1 MARLVQLA
9 VLSTIALARE
19 VVNVVRF
26 GRDAPGFA
34 ERIWVDPAALTTTL
48 GPMDYALGRVSSGT
62 VRGGDWDLAAWAID
76 ESVVQACVVHWRD
89 GVPWK
94 DSGAYDHIMAAMAR
108 SPEGVFDG
116 CRTLEDVERR
126 HAAIDALFEQVA
138 AEGRLRPRNELPG
151 HVFREMGGVCVHVG
165 RTGNLIRGGDGAHR
179 LGMALAL
186 GLPVMPAMIGCV
198 HLDAIT
204 TWRSHMATPPRSTM
218 GDRE

>member
-1 MARLVQLA
+1 MAWLAQHA
-9 VLSTIALARE
+9 VLSTIALAMD
-19 VVNVVRF
+19 VANLARF
-26 GRDAPGFA
+26 GRNAPRFA

-48 GPMDYALGRVSSGT
+48 DPLDWRISSGRVK
-62 VRGGDWDLAAWAID
+62 GGDWDLDAWAID
-76 ESVVQACVVHWRD
+76 ESVVQACILRWRD
-89 GVPWK
+89 GVPWR
-94 DSGAYDHIMAAMAR
+94 DTGAYDHIMAAMAR

-126 HAAIDALFEQVA
+126 HARMDSLFDQVA

-151 HVFREMGGVCVHVG
+151 HQFREMGGVRVHVG

-198 HLDAIT
+198 HLEAINV
-204 TWRSHMATPPRSTM
+204 WRSSLAAQPR
-218 GDRE
+218 

>member
-9 VLSTIALARE
+9 VVSTIALATD
-19 VVNVVRF
+19 VANVARF
-26 GRDAPGFA
+26 GRNAPRFA

-48 GPMDYALGRVSSGT
+48 DPLDWRITSGR
-62 VRGGDWDLAAWAID
+62 VRGGDWDLDTWKID
-76 ESVVQACVVHWRD
+76 ESVVQACVLRWRH

-94 DSGAYDHIMAAMAR
+94 DTGAYDHVMAAMAR
-108 SPEGVFDG
+108 SPDGVFDG

-126 HAAIDALFEQVA
+126 HARMDALFDQVA

-151 HVFREMGGVCVHVG
+151 HQFREMGGVRVHVG

-198 HLDAIT
+198 HIDAIKI
-204 TWRSHMATPPRSTM
+204 WRSSLAAQPR
-218 GDRE
+218 

>member
-1 MARLVQLA
+1 MTRRVQLA
-9 VLSTIALARE
+9 VLSTFALARE

-26 GRDAPGFA
+26 GRDAPRFA

-48 GPMDYALGRVSSGT
+48 GPMDFDLGPVDSGS

-76 ESVVQACVVHWRD
+76 ESVVQSCVVHWRD

-94 DSGAYDHIMAAMAR
+94 DSGAYDYIMAAMAK
-108 SPEGVFDG
+108 SPDGVFDG

-138 AEGRLRPRNELPG
+138 AEGRLRARNELPG
-151 HVFREMGGVCVHVG
+151 HVFREMGGVRVHVG
-165 RTGNLIRGGDGAHR
+165 RSGNLIRGGDGAHR

-186 GLPVMPAMIGCV
+186 GLRVMPAMIGCV

-204 TWRSHMATPPRSTM
+204 TWRSRMVTQPRSPM
-218 GDRE
+218 DDRE

>member
-9 VLSTIALARE
+9 VLSTIALATE
-19 VVNVVRF
+19 VANVARF
-26 GRDAPGFA
+26 GRDAPRFA

-48 GPMDYALGRVSSGT
+48 GPLDFDLGRVSSGT
-62 VRGGDWDLAAWAID
+62 VRGGDWDLHAWAID
-76 ESVVQACVVHWRD
+76 ESVVQACILHWRD

-94 DSGAYDHIMAAMAR
+94 DTGAYDHIMAAIAS

-126 HAAIDALFEQVA
+126 HARIDALFDQVA

-151 HVFREMGGVCVHVG
+151 HQFREMGGVRVHVG

-198 HLDAIT
+198 HLEAIT
-204 TWRSHMATPPRSTM
+204 VWRSCLAAQPR
-218 GDRE
+218 

>member
-9 VLSTIALARE
+9 VLSAIALARE

-26 GRDAPGFA
+26 GRDAPRFA
-34 ERIWVDPAALTTTL
+34 ERIWVDPAALATTL
-48 GPMDYALGRVSSGT
+48 GPLDYDLGRIRSGR
-62 VRGGDWDLAAWAID
+62 VMGGDWDLAAWAID

-94 DSGAYDHIMAAMAR
+94 DSGAYDRIMAAMAR
-108 SPEGVFDG
+108 SPDSVFDG
-116 CRTLEDVERR
+116 CRTLEDIERR
-126 HAAIDALFEQVA
+126 HVAIDALFEQVA

-165 RTGNLIRGGDGAHR
+165 RTGNLIRGGNGAHR

-186 GLPVMPAMIGCV
+186 GLPVIPAMIGCV
-198 HLDAIT
+198 HVNAIT
-204 TWRSHMATPPRSTM
+204 TWRSKLAAPPRSPI